1 MSELVRW
8 SLKVSRDTDVALRTL
23 LATRSGRK
31 GDLSRFV
38 EDAVNREVL
47 RQRARDVRA
56 RNADLDA
63 AEVLRL
69 IEDDLGALRSE
80 VGSHARP

>member
-1 MSELVRW
+1 MEPEN
-8 SLKVSRDTDVALRTL
+8 
-23 LATRSGRK
+23 LARHGRGAADAPDHAGGRK

-47 RQRARDVRA
+47 RQTVQDVRV
-56 RNADLDA
+56 RNADLDE

-69 IEDDLGALRSE
+69 VEDELGALRSE
-80 VGSHARP
+80 AGSHVRP

>member
-31 GDLSRFV
+31 GDLSR
-38 EDAVNREVL
+38 L
-47 RQRARDVRA
+47 RQPARDVRA
-56 RNADLDA
+56 RNADLDE

-80 VGSHARP
+80 VGSHARPLA

>member
-1 MSELVRW
+1 MSKLVCW
-8 SLKVSRDTDVALRTL
+8 SLKVSRDTDVALRAL
-23 LATRSGRK
+23 LAARDGRK

-47 RQRARDVRA
+47 RQTAQDVRV
-56 RNADLDA
+56 RNADLDE